1 MPIDHARIDAVL
13 TWLVA
18 RLSEKSTYLGLGLL
32 LSAAGLS
39 VAPDLG
45 QAVVAVGVAVAGL
58 VSVLL
63 KDKIL

>member
-18 RLSEKSTYLGLGLL
+18 RLSERSTYLGLGLL

-63 KDKIL
+63 KDKII

>member
-1 MPIDHARIDAVL
+1 MDHARVDAVL
-13 TWLVA
+13 TWLVD

-58 VSVLL
+58 VSVLI